1 MLCVIHSILSFAI
14 WVQLSSTCG
23 ACAQTRERGD
33 MLYEERLEAAER
45 LRLAGNALFTA
56 GDATEAMG
64 KCGAGVG
71 PCGDVRSGA
80 RQCDK
85 RLRLCF

>member
-1 MLCVIHSILSFAI
+1 MQINSMCLGAYPLCMCAG
-14 WVQLSSTCG
+14 VQLGSTCG
-23 ACAQTRERGD
+23 ARAQTRERGE

-64 KCGAGVG
+64 KCGAGVEL
-71 PCGDVRSGA
+71 CGSVRRGA
-80 RQCDK
+80 R
-85 RLRLCF
+85 